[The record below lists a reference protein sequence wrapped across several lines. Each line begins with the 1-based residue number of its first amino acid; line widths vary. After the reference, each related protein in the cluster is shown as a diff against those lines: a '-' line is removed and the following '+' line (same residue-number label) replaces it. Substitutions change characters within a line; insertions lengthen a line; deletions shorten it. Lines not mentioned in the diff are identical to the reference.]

1 MGESDVNHEN
11 VAGLAAQLRLER
23 RKLKLVLAIDRV
35 RDELPEPSAMLTG
48 IATVLADHFQA
59 ELCLI
64 GLLHRE
70 TGELELKAIVD
81 RGKEAGWFEPL
92 LTRELATRIAEARGV
107 VLCRGADVL
116 PPPALARL
124 PGELYIAALPVIF
137 RAHKRLGI
145 VLLARAALP
154 FGEDD
159 AALLKIAESQ
169 IDSAVV
175 QGYTWHELRQ
185 RNKEL
190 ETVYKIDRIRDRQL
204 PFDEML
210 HLVLHEVRSAIGAE
224 MSYILL
230 YNHLKRRLELRASTH
245 DDLYRLPSFGEVV
258 ERVANEA
265 LQTGQLLC
273 YNLDAPAAGTPRT
286 IMCIPLI
293 LNDEIIGVLGV
304 ANRYG
309 SRGFMEDERRLLH
322 AIGSQIDTAI
332 FEGLERRRLRQ
343 LLGRSVDPQV
353 LQRLLDNPDVEFLRG
368 ERTVLSVLYSDL
380 RGSTSLAERTRP
392 DLLVDFINDCLARM
406 TEIILA
412 HHGTLDKFTGD
423 GAMALFGAPFPQ
435 EDHALRA
442 VRVGLEMQAAH
453 REIMDHWRER
463 GIEPASLGVGIATGE
478 LTVGEMGCP
487 QRTDYTVIGQ
497 AANLGARLCSVAQ
510 PGQVLVCQ
518 ETYERIKGQ
527 VEAMPVVGLQLKG
540 LSGEVTAYSILRLA
554 TSTTGSVL

>member
-1 MGESDVNHEN
+1 MGKNSVNCN
-11 VAGLAAQLRLER
+11 DRAALAAQLRLER
-23 RKLKLVLAIDRV
+23 RKLELVLALDRV
-35 RDELPEPSAMLTG
+35 RDELPEPSAMLNG
-48 IATVLADHFQA
+48 IATVLADSLQA

-70 TGELELKAIVD
+70 TGQLELKAIVD
-81 RGKEAGWFEPL
+81 RGRRAGQFEPL
-92 LTRELATRIAEARGV
+92 LNRELAGRIAGAEGV
-107 VLCRGADVL
+107 VMWRGEEVL
-116 PPPALARL
+116 PPAALAQF
-124 PGELYIAALPVIF
+124 PEGLYIAASPIIF
-137 RAHKRLGI
+137 RANERLGI
-145 VLLARAALP
+145 VLLARTGVP

-159 AALLKIAESQ
+159 KELLKIAESQ
-169 IDSAVV
+169 IDSAVI

-190 ETVYKIDRIRDRQL
+190 ETVYKVDRIRDRQL

-230 YNHLKRRLELRASTH
+230 YNHLKRRLELRASTN
-245 DDLYRLPSFGEVV
+245 DDLYRMPYYSETV

-265 LQTGQLLC
+265 LQTGELLC
-273 YNLDAPAAGTPRT
+273 YNLDAPAAGALRS

-304 ANRYG
+304 ANRY
-309 SRGFMEDERRLLH
+309 SARGFMDDERRLLH

-332 FEGLERRRLRQ
+332 FESLERRRLRQ
-343 LLGRSVDPQV
+343 VLGRSVDPQV

-368 ERTVLSVLYSDL
+368 ERAVLSVLYSDL

-392 DLLVDFINDCLARM
+392 ELLVDFINDCLARM
-406 TEIILA
+406 TEVILA

-423 GAMALFGAPFPQ
+423 GVMALFGAPFPQ

-453 REIMDHWRER
+453 REIMETWRKR
-463 GIEPASLGVGIATGE
+463 GIEPASLGIGIATGE

-497 AANLGARLCSVAQ
+497 AANLGARLCGVAQ

-518 ETYERIKGQ
+518 ETYERIRDQ
-527 VEAMPVVGLQLKG
+527 VEAVPVTGLQLKG
-540 LSGEVTAYSILRLA
+540 ICGEVTAYSILRLSA
-554 TSTTGSVL
+554 RSTGSIL